1 MSWVWW
7 VVIAVGLGIVELLTV
22 DLIFLMLALAALCA
36 ALASALGAPLIVQ
49 VAVFAVVALI
59 LLFLVRPW
67 AKAHL
72 ARSTPNIHT
81 NAMSLLGMDAV
92 VTHPLE
98 GDDGRIRLD
107 GEIWSART
115 TSGASLPVGTPVT
128 VTAIDGATAIVTAK
142 NIEGVETTRTDLP
155 SHSS

>member
-7 VVIAVGLGIVELLTV
+7 VIAAVGLGIVELLTV

-49 VAVFAVVALI
+49 VAVFAVAAVV

-81 NAMSLLGMDAV
+81 NAMSLLGMNAV
-92 VTHPLE
+92 VTQALE
-98 GDDGRIRLD
+98 GDDGRVRLD

-115 TSGASLPVGTPVT
+115 ATGACLPVGTAVT
-128 VTAIDGATAIVTAK
+128 VTSIDGATAIVAPKET
-142 NIEGVETTRTDLP
+142 GVVGSTRADVP
-155 SHSS
+155 PHNS

>member
-7 VVIAVGLGIVELLTV
+7 VIAAVGLGIVELLTV

-49 VAVFAVVALI
+49 VAVFAIAAMI

-72 ARSTPNIHT
+72 ARSTPNVQT
-81 NAMSLLGMDAV
+81 NAQSLVGMNAV
-92 VTHPLE
+92 VTEPLE
-98 GDDGRIRLD
+98 GDNGRVRLD
-107 GEIWSART
+107 GEIWSARAVN
-115 TSGASLPVGTPVT
+115 GALLPKGTAVT
-128 VTAIDGATAIVTAK
+128 VKEIDGATAVVMPIAQPAAAPC
-142 NIEGVETTRTDLP
+142 EC
-155 SHSS
+155 

>member
-7 VVIAVGLGIVELLTV
+7 VIAAVGLGIVELLTV

-49 VAVFAVVALI
+49 VAVFAVASVI

-72 ARSTPNIHT
+72 ARSTPNVQT
-81 NAMSLLGMDAV
+81 NAMSLVGMKAV
-92 VTHPLE
+92 VTQALE
-98 GDDGRIRLD
+98 GDNGRVRLD

-115 TSGASLPVGTPVT
+115 ATGMYLPVGTHVVVT
-128 VTAIDGATAIVTAK
+128 SIDGATAIVAAR
-142 NIEGVETTRTDLP
+142 EGDTVSTSSSDAPTR
-155 SHSS
+155 SA

>member
-7 VVIAVGLGIVELLTV
+7 VIAAVGLGIVELLTV

-49 VAVFAVVALI
+49 VAVFAIVSLI

-72 ARSTPNIHT
+72 ARSTPNVQT
-81 NAMSLLGMDAV
+81 NALSLVGMNAV
-92 VTHPLE
+92 VTAPLE
-98 GDDGRIRLD
+98 GDNGRVRLD

-115 TSGASLPVGTPVT
+115 STGACLPTGTPVT
-128 VTAIDGATAIVTAK
+128 VTAIDGATAIVT
-142 NIEGVETTRTDLP
+142 
-155 SHSS
+155 H